1 MQNAF
6 DMDSFDTEILRKQ
19 GNIST
24 QITAFIQ
31 RICQSCCN
39 KAISRGGKRQRDLLS
54 DMFAQRYAA
63 CRYLI
68 NVVAAA
74 RTISLPGRGVPLS
87 SQVDM
92 RVIAATGII
101 WKDIFKRAIE
111 CWREILRIIDGTCLE
126 PVFIGRRIRRGI
138 IAFVLRLCV
147 CKIIIRCLY
156 SVQQRILFNFKI
168 DELVQLDM
176 RHL

>member
-1 MQNAF
+1 MIDAAKFFERRKITTRKQIEIVDERFHRRIKPVLETKLNCQTFAQIACKKARRIKALHFMQNAF

-111 CWREILRIIDGTCLE
+111 C
-126 PVFIGRRIRRGI
+126 
-138 IAFVLRLCV
+138 
-147 CKIIIRCLY
+147 
-156 SVQQRILFNFKI
+156 
-168 DELVQLDM
+168 
-176 RHL
+176 